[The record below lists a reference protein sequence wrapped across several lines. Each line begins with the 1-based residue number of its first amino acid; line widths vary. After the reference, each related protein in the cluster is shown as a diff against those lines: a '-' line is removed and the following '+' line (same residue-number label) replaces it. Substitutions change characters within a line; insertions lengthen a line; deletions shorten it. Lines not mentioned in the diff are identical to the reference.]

1 MSRQVHNSL
10 LSVQTSDD
18 SMLIHED
25 LAIKSLLEDSGEVWN
40 INVKNVFLR
49 FLTFFY
55 FAQRFLF
62 KKNMHWKSHQKL
74 SSWSTFETAETN

>member
-25 LAIKSLLEDSGEVWN
+25 LAIKSLLEDSGEV
-40 INVKNVFLR
+40 
-49 FLTFFY
+49 
-55 FAQRFLF
+55 
-62 KKNMHWKSHQKL
+62 
-74 SSWSTFETAETN
+74 